1 MTRHWAMSLFRYG
14 TARPGA
20 VGYPMAVR
28 VVDHSPLTAP
38 VTTQE
43 VAAFR
48 AHAKA
53 SGAPC
58 AAVNVSTVSRGL
70 TG

>member
-1 MTRHWAMSLFRYG
+1 MTRHWAMSLFR
-14 TARPGA
+14 PGP
-20 VGYPMAVR
+20 VRSDTPTAVR
-28 VVDHSPLTAP
+28 VVDCSPLTAP

-53 SGAPC
+53 SGAPR